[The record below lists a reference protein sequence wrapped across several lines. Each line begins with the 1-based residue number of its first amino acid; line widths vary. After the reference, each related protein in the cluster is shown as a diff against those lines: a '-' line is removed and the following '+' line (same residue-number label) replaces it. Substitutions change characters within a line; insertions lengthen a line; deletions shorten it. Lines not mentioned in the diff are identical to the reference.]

1 LAEFTGERL
10 IPGQVGVDLLN
21 EHMARY
27 AFAARLARG
36 KRVLDAGCGAGY
48 GTAELAQ
55 AAASVVGA
63 DIAPEAIDF
72 ARENYRLANLRFEQ
86 ASCTA
91 LPHGESCFDLVV
103 AFEVIE
109 HLANWRELIRE
120 ARRVLAQ
127 DGQFVV
133 STPNRLYYTESRG
146 AEGPNPFHVH
156 EFEFEEFRAE
166 LGAVFPEVA
175 IFLENHVEG
184 VTFEPCR
191 RYRAVEARIHE
202 GEPAPADTHFLVAVC
217 GRAPQA
223 ELPAFVYIPR
233 AANVLR
239 ERGRHI
245 ALLEEE
251 IATKNEWLERAA
263 REHQE
268 LAEAHRRQT
277 EELERSN
284 HWAEALNL
292 ELEERLARIAALQGE
307 LAEQQASARR
317 VAEGYAAKVAELEED
332 IRDKVRWA
340 VDLETRLT
348 AELDRAVE
356 AHRHTE
362 KELEERTAWALRLDE
377 EKSQLEERRQ
387 HLEQLLAMVRASRWV
402 KLGRRFG
409 LGPELPAG

>member
-55 AAASVVGA
+55 AAAWVVGA

-72 ARENYRLANLRFEQ
+72 ARQNYPRANLWFEQ

-91 LPHGESCFDLVV
+91 LPHGDGCFDLVV

-109 HLANWRELIRE
+109 HLANWRELVRE
-120 ARRVLAQ
+120 ARRVLARG
-127 DGQFVV
+127 GQFVV

-146 AEGPNPFHVH
+146 REGPNPFHVH

-166 LGAVFPEVA
+166 LEAVFPQVA
-175 IFLENHVEG
+175 MYLENHVEG
-184 VTFEPCR
+184 VTFEPCEP
-191 RYRAVEARIHE
+191 YRAVEARIGG
-202 GEPAPADTHFLVAVC
+202 GEPAPGEAHFFVAVC
-217 GRAPQA
+217 AERRRAKNA
-223 ELPAFVYIPR
+223 AHVYIPR

-251 IATKNEWLERAA
+251 IATKNEWLEQAA

-284 HWAEALNL
+284 RWAEALDK
-292 ELEERLARIAALQGE
+292 EVEERRARVTALQGE
-307 LAEQQASARR
+307 LAEQQQNARR
-317 VAEGYAAKVAELEED
+317 M
-332 IRDKVRWA
+332 
-340 VDLETRLT
+340 
-348 AELDRAVE
+348 AELDRLGDDLQALGE
-356 AHRHTE
+356 ELAALLPGFAHMQGPDSLH
-362 KELEERTAWALRLDE
+362 
-377 EKSQLEERRQ
+377 RRVGEGGDGAA
-387 HLEQLLAMVRASRWV
+387 H
-402 KLGRRFG
+402 
-409 LGPELPAG
+409 